1 MILFLV
7 EPSDKTQ
14 NYSTCSK
21 SPMKKNKLIAK
32 LTIVLFVITL
42 SGCQNNTN
50 TTVTDENKAVEAKN
64 VFVPE
69 FNADSAYKNI
79 ERQLAFGPRVPN
91 TTAHKACALW
101 LEASFRRFTP
111 NVIVQQ
117 AKLRAFDGTMLDS
130 KNIIASFNPD
140 NTSRVLLCSHWDS
153 RPWADHDPDPAN
165 RKKPVPAANDGASGV
180 GVLLE
185 IARQLSLHDPG
196 LGVDIVLFDAEDY
209 GEPQELQGTNED
221 SWALGS
227 QYWSKNPHIPGYMA
241 RFGILLDMVGAE
253 GATFTME
260 GTSMYYAPDI
270 MRRVWDVADR
280 LGHGSYF
287 STKKTGGITDDHLYV
302 NQILGIPTIDIIDY
316 DQDRE
321 KGFFKYWHTV
331 DDDMKNISKETLR
344 AVGHTVMTVVYE
356 SK

>member
-1 MILFLV
+1 M
-7 EPSDKTQ
+7 
-14 NYSTCSK
+14 
-21 SPMKKNKLIAK
+21 KNKK
-32 LTIVLFVITL
+32 LALQLTMVIL
-42 SGCQNNTN
+42 SMMLLGCRNNTKPG
-50 TTVTDENKAVEAKN
+50 TSDEKIAAEEKN
-64 VFVPE
+64 IFVPE
-69 FNADSAYKNI
+69 FNADSAYGYI

-91 TTAHKACALW
+91 TSAHKACAIW

-111 NVIVQQ
+111 NVLVQK

-130 KNIIASFNPD
+130 KNIIASFNPE
-140 NTSRVLLCSHWDS
+140 NTSRILLCAHWDS

-165 RKKPVPAANDGASGV
+165 RKKPVPAANDGGSGV

-185 IARQLSLHDPG
+185 IARQMSSHDPG
-196 LGVDIVLFDAEDY
+196 LGVDIVLFDSEDY

-227 QYWSKNPHIPGYMA
+227 QYWSRNPHVPGYMA

-270 MRRVWDVADR
+270 MRRVWEVAHR
-280 LGHGSYF
+280 LGYEKYF
-287 STKKTGGITDDHLYV
+287 STKKTGAITDDHLYV

-344 AVGHTVMTVVYE
+344 AVGHTVLTVVYE